1 MFQDDGAS
9 TEVTGM
15 RVSSRARITAGK
27 GSRTSPEK
35 EKPGHFSETAGYEGS
50 VESQTED
57 GVNDVICFFYC
68 SGEIIC
74 EWNIEVF
81 KLSRETLGSC
91 QLWKQGDK
99 RERERE
105 RLT

>member
-15 RVSSRARITAGK
+15 RVSSSARITAGK

-57 GVNDVICFFYC
+57 GINDVICFFYC
-68 SGEIIC
+68 GGEIIC

-81 KLSRETLGSC
+81 
-91 QLWKQGDK
+91 
-99 RERERE
+99 
-105 RLT
+105 